1 MPMNTATITATTTYI
16 FPMLRMKSSPCAKAG
31 DTQSNCNNSPNTYFF
46 FMLFILARQNSRYF
60 LIKQNLFSK

>member
-1 MPMNTATITATTTYI
+1 
-16 FPMLRMKSSPCAKAG
+16 MKSSPCAKAG